1 MGERE
6 NGGKGEWGKG
16 RGSIS
21 LLVSLSPLL
30 PFSLSPCPLA
40 FVVLDRRAVG
50 VLHRASFRFSS
61 FLYGSTPLPNG
72 FDSQAVSSTVTKEKT
87 ELKLPSRIEAIA
99 EAAAAAAEVAS
110 RLGLSDEAAFGV
122 DMAVREAV
130 TNAVLHGNKQDETKT
145 VEVAF
150 MASRAELVITVRDQG
165 QGFDP
170 ASVPDPT
177 AEQNLLKTSGRGL
190 LFMRTF
196 MDDVQ
201 WERHL
206 HGGTVVRMTKKR

>member
-1 MGERE
+1 M
-6 NGGKGEWGKG
+6 
-16 RGSIS
+16 
-21 LLVSLSPLL
+21 
-30 PFSLSPCPLA
+30 
-40 FVVLDRRAVG
+40 
-50 VLHRASFRFSS
+50 
-61 FLYGSTPLPNG
+61 
-72 FDSQAVSSTVTKEKT
+72 SSTVTEEKT

-99 EAAAAAAEVAS
+99 DAAAAAAEVAG

-145 VEVAF
+145 VEITF
-150 MASRAELVITVRDQG
+150 SASNAALVITVRDQG
-165 QGFDP
+165 QGFDL

-177 AEQNLLKTSGRGL
+177 AEQNLLKTSGRGI

-201 WERHL
+201 WERHPE
-206 HGGTVVRMTKKR
+206 GGMLVRMTKKR